1 MLIYVETELLII
13 PEPGLIFLQCIISH
27 WNDESPEFKM
37 SFSFFATSC
46 GSQGL
51 MLTQSFSISQNVPVT
66 LTMFILKII
75 VTSRKH
81 KLLNLRLELPM
92 SMLLHE
98 SEPEMLI
105 TSNRVGCAV
114 CWLDQKDVV
123 TWKYTGCVI
132 RWLDWKNVVTWKG
145 TWNVLS
151 NHMLSSTG
159 IWC

>member
-1 MLIYVETELLII
+1 
-13 PEPGLIFLQCIISH
+13 
-27 WNDESPEFKM
+27 
-37 SFSFFATSC
+37 
-46 GSQGL
+46 

-105 TSNRVGCAV
+105 TSNHVGCTV

-123 TWKYTGCVI
+123 T
-132 RWLDWKNVVTWKG
+132 
-145 TWNVLS
+145 
-151 NHMLSSTG
+151 
-159 IWC
+159 